1 MALRTSRTVGA
12 QSERFYRTLGAT
24 IRRRRDALELTQAA
38 LGARLNPP
46 MTRASIANI
55 EAGKQRVLAHTLVD
69 IASTLTMKLDD
80 LVASTDVGAAELVE
94 ELRHASGIDE
104 RTAAALTE
112 KILAH
117 GRRRRAT

>member
-1 MALRTSRTVGA
+1 MGA
-12 QSERFYRTLGAT
+12 QSEQFYRTLGAT

-69 IASTLTMKLDD
+69 IASALTLKLDD

-94 ELRHASGIDE
+94 ELRRASGIDE

-117 GRRRRAT
+117 GKRRRPT